1 MFPALLLTAGLG
13 TRLRPLSAVR
23 AKPALPVAGEVLV
36 RRILRWLAAG
46 GVTDAVLN
54 LHHRPETV
62 CAQVGDGRD
71 LGVRVRYSFE
81 SRVLGSAGG
90 PRRALPLLASRRF
103 FIVNGDTLTDLELGA
118 FAADHE
124 RSGAL
129 VTMAVVPNDT
139 PERYGGVVVG
149 GDGAVTGFAGRG
161 SRTPS
166 WHFIGVQAADAA
178 AFASLPPDE
187 PAESVT
193 SLYPALIQANPGCIR
208 IYPSRALFVDIG
220 TPADYLATS
229 LRLASAGGSAL
240 AEARPSVLCGTRTIV
255 ATSAR
260 LERTILWDDVE
271 VGANAQLTECVA
283 ADGVRVPPD
292 VRWTRRAIVPAAS
305 CAPAPGDE
313 LIGDLLLA
321 AIDRQH

>member
-1 MFPALLLTAGLG
+1 MLPTLLLAAGLG
-13 TRLRPLSAVR
+13 NRLRPLSAVR
-23 AKPALPVAGEVLV
+23 AKPALPVAGEALV

-81 SRVLGSAGG
+81 NPVLGSAGG
-90 PRRALPLLASRRF
+90 PRRALPILAARRV

-118 FAADHE
+118 IAADHE

-129 VTMAVVPNDT
+129 VTMAVVPNDA
-139 PERYGGVVVG
+139 PERYGGVVVAP
-149 GDGAVTGFAGRG
+149 DGAVTGFTGRG
-161 SRTPS
+161 SRTAS
-166 WHFIGVQAADAA
+166 WHFIGVQVAEAA

-193 SLYPALIQANPGCIR
+193 SLYPALLEANPGCIR
-208 IYPSRALFVDIG
+208 AYRCGASFADIG

-229 LRLASAGGSAL
+229 LRLAADGPAAADAG
-240 AEARPSVLCGTRTIV
+240 PSVLSGARTIV

-260 LERTILWDDVE
+260 LDRTILWDDVE
-271 VGANAQLTECVA
+271 VGADARLTECVA
-283 ADGVRVPPD
+283 ADGVRVPPG
-292 VRWTRRAIVPAAS
+292 VRWTRRAIVPAVS
-305 CAPAPGDE
+305 CPPAPGDE